1 MNLQF
6 ILILVFFVLG
16 CKSLHFRHTGN
27 NKSNNSFIY
36 YTNFTSDGNALKC
49 VTGNST
55 GGVWRDYR
63 GNLVQEGNNNGSA
76 CLYFT
81 REDGAVNLNR
91 RDISCSPS
99 TSALWSCDAIDSSEE
114 LQIIYIY
121 VSNNISSGEMS
132 LQQ

>member
-16 CKSLHFRHTGN
+16 CKSLHFRYTGN

-36 YTNFTSDGNALKC
+36 YTNFTSGRALKC

-63 GNLVQEGNNNGSA
+63 GNLVQEGKSNGSA

-81 REDGAVNLNR
+81 REDGAVNLNH

-121 VSNNISSGEMS
+121 ISNNISSGEMS